1 MGPFTPLL
9 TKLEQRLK
17 CFLVTLLGGC
27 EVYLTTLVPGFWDWL
42 ALDDVKGK
50 QRFQLGLGLMS
61 YGEERIC
68 ESLKFGAHH
77 YFKLISPHRDAS
89 RTDHHMT

>member
-1 MGPFTPLL
+1 MRECILHEVTWTGYCLEVGPFTPLL

-61 YGEERIC
+61 YGEED
-68 ESLKFGAHH
+68 L
-77 YFKLISPHRDAS
+77 
-89 RTDHHMT
+89 